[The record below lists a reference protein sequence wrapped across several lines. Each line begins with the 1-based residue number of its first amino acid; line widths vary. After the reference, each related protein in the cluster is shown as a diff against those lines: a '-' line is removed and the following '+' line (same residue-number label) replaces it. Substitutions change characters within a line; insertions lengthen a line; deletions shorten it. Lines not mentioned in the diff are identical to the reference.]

1 MASHLLFL
9 SPPIEVSST
18 QGDLL
23 LHSLSLKD
31 SIDDAFLKLP
41 DPDACFCIPHKAL
54 SKPVPVWECLVAHG
68 YST

>member
-1 MASHLLFL
+1 MKADSVDFSFQYPQTL
-9 SPPIEVSST
+9 SRSV
-18 QGDLL
+18 D
-23 LHSLSLKD
+23 SLSLKD